1 MSSQQKRP
9 NLRVKLGG
17 VTLKNP
23 IMPASGTFGSG
34 KEYEEYLDLNQL
46 GMVVTKGVA
55 DVPWKGNATPRV
67 AETYGGM
74 LNSVGLQNPGIQH
87 FIQEDIPFLET
98 YDTKTM
104 VNIAGRSIE
113 EYVRVVTALK
123 NQPVDLLELN
133 ISCPNIKEGGVAFG
147 TDVDMAYKV
156 TKQVKAA
163 AGQPLIVKLS
173 PNVTDVVAVAKACE
187 AAGADGISLINTLL
201 GMKMDIK
208 SRRPLLA
215 NTFGGL
221 SGPAIKP
228 VALRMVYQVAKE
240 INIPIIGIGGIST
253 WEDALE
259 FILAG
264 ASAVQVGTANF
275 RNPRVMIEIIEGL
288 ENYLSEENI
297 DGIEELIGAGHESKE
312 EFPC

>member
-1 MSSQQKRP
+1 MSKSEKRP
-9 NLRVKLGG
+9 NQAVKLSG
-17 VTLKNP
+17 VELKNP

-34 KEYEEYLDLNQL
+34 KEFDEYLDLNRL

-74 LNSVGLQNPGIQH
+74 LNSVGLQNPGIEH
-87 FIQEDIPFLET
+87 FIREDIPFLQNYNT
-98 YDTKTM
+98 RTM

-113 EYVRVVTALK
+113 EYVRVVTALQ

-147 TDVDMAYKV
+147 TDVDMAYRV
-156 TKQVKAA
+156 TKKVKEASR
-163 AGQPLIVKLS
+163 QPLIVKLS
-173 PNVTDVVAVAKACE
+173 PNVTDIVAVAKACE

-208 SRRPLLA
+208 TRRPLLA

-240 INIPIIGIGGIST
+240 IKIPIIGIGGITT

-264 ASAVQVGTANF
+264 ATAVQVGTANF
-275 RNPRVMIEIIEGL
+275 RNPRVMVEIIEGL
-288 ENYLSEENI
+288 ENYLKEENI
-297 DGIEELIGAGHESKE
+297 DGIEELIGAGHE
-312 EFPC
+312 

>member
-1 MSSQQKRP
+1 MNSKVKRP
-9 NLRVKLGG
+9 NLRVSLAG
-17 VTLKNP
+17 VELKNP

-34 KEYEEYLDLNQL
+34 KEYEEYLELSRL

-74 LNSVGLQNPGIQH
+74 LNSVGLQNPGIEH
-87 FIQEDIPFLET
+87 FIREDIPFLEEQ
-98 YDTKTM
+98 DTKAM

-113 EYVRVVTALK
+113 EYVRVVTALQD
-123 NQPVDLLELN
+123 QPVDLLELN

-147 TDVDMAYKV
+147 TDVDMAYQV
-156 TKQVKAA
+156 TKKVKEAA
-163 AGQPLIVKLS
+163 RQPLIVKLS

-201 GMKMDIK
+201 GMNMDIK
-208 SRRPLLA
+208 TRRPLLA

-240 INIPIIGIGGIST
+240 ISIPVIGIGGITT

-264 ASAVQVGTANF
+264 ATAVQVGTANF
-275 RNPRVMIEIIEGL
+275 RNPRAMIEIIEGL
-288 ENYLSEENI
+288 ENYLTEENI

-312 EFPC
+312 ETPC

>member
-1 MSSQQKRP
+1 MSKSEKRP
-9 NLRVKLGG
+9 NLAVKLSG
-17 VTLKNP
+17 VELKNP

-34 KEYEEYLDLNQL
+34 KEFDEYLDLNRL

-74 LNSVGLQNPGIQH
+74 LNSVGLQNPGIEH
-87 FIQEDIPFLET
+87 FIREDIPFLQNYNT
-98 YDTKTM
+98 RTM

-113 EYVRVVTALK
+113 EYVRVVTALQ

-147 TDVDMAYKV
+147 TDVDMAYRV
-156 TKQVKAA
+156 TKKVKEASR
-163 AGQPLIVKLS
+163 QPLIVKLS
-173 PNVTDVVAVAKACE
+173 PNVTDIVAVAKACE

-208 SRRPLLA
+208 TRRPLLA

-240 INIPIIGIGGIST
+240 IKIPIIGIGGITT

-264 ASAVQVGTANF
+264 ATAVQVGTANF
-275 RNPRVMIEIIEGL
+275 RNPRVMVEIIEGL
-288 ENYLSEENI
+288 ENYLKEENI
-297 DGIEELIGAGHESKE
+297 DGIEELIGAGHE
-312 EFPC
+312 

>member
-1 MSSQQKRP
+1 MSSGKKRGD
-9 NLRVKLGG
+9 LTVKLSG
-17 VTLKNP
+17 VELKNP
-23 IMPASGTFGSG
+23 VMPASGTFGSG
-34 KEYEEYLDLNQL
+34 KEFEEYLDLNRL

-55 DVPWKGNATPRV
+55 DVPWKGNLTPRV

-74 LNSVGLQNPGIQH
+74 LNSVGLQNPGIEH
-87 FIQEDIPFLET
+87 FIREDIPFLKD
-98 YDTKTM
+98 YDTKIM

-113 EYVRVVTALK
+113 EYVRVVRALQ

-147 TDVDMAYKV
+147 TDVDMAYQV
-156 TKQVKAA
+156 TKKVKEAST
-163 AGQPLIVKLS
+163 QPLIVKLS
-173 PNVTDVVAVAKACE
+173 PNVTDIVAVAKACE

-208 SRRPLLA
+208 TRRPALA

-228 VALRMVYQVAKE
+228 VALRMVYQLAKE
-240 INIPIIGIGGIST
+240 IKIPIIGIGGIST

-264 ASAVQVGTANF
+264 ATAVQVGTANF
-275 RNPRVMIEIIEGL
+275 RNPRAMIEIIEGL
-288 ENYLSEENI
+288 ENYLEEENI
-297 DGIEELIGAGHESKE
+297 SSIEELIGAGHEPKE
-312 EFPC
+312 EIKC

>member
-1 MSSQQKRP
+1 MSSSEKRP
-9 NLRVKLGG
+9 NLTVKLSG
-17 VTLKNP
+17 VELKNP

-34 KEYEEYLDLNQL
+34 KEYDEYLDLNRL

-55 DVPWKGNATPRV
+55 DVPWKGNATPRA

-74 LNSVGLQNPGIQH
+74 LNSVGLQNPGIEY
-87 FIQEDIPFLET
+87 FIREDIPFLQN

-113 EYVRVVTALK
+113 EYVRVVTALQ
-123 NQPVDLLELN
+123 NQPVDFLELN

-147 TDVDMAYKV
+147 TDVDMAYRVTRKV
-156 TKQVKAA
+156 KEASK
-163 AGQPLIVKLS
+163 QPLIVKLS
-173 PNVTDVVAVAKACE
+173 PNVTDIAGVAKACE

-208 SRRPLLA
+208 SRRPLLG

-228 VALRMVYQVAKE
+228 VALRMVYQTAKE

-264 ASAVQVGTANF
+264 ATAVQVGTANF
-275 RNPRVMIEIIEGL
+275 RNPRAMIEIIEGL
-288 ENYLSEENI
+288 ENYLQKENI
-297 DGIEELIGAGHESKE
+297 NGIEELIGAGHE
-312 EFPC
+312 

>member
-1 MSSQQKRP
+1 MNNSEKRSR
-9 NLRVKLGG
+9 LRVKLSR
-17 VTLKNP
+17 VELKNP

-34 KEYEEYLDLNQL
+34 KEYEEYLDLNRL

-74 LNSVGLQNPGIQH
+74 LNSVGLQNPGIEH
-87 FIQEDIPFLET
+87 FIREDIPFLQQ
-98 YDTKTM
+98 YNTKTM

-113 EYVRVVTALK
+113 EYVRVVKALE
-123 NQPVDLLELN
+123 NQPVDFLELN

-147 TDVDMAYKV
+147 TDVDMAYQV
-156 TKQVKAA
+156 TKKVKEASK
-163 AGQPLIVKLS
+163 QPLIVKLS
-173 PNVTDVVAVAKACE
+173 PNVTDVVAVGKACE

-208 SRRPLLA
+208 TRRPLLA

-228 VALRMVYQVAKE
+228 VALRMVYQLAKE
-240 INIPIIGIGGIST
+240 VKIPIIGIGGIST

-264 ASAVQVGTANF
+264 ATAVQVGTANF
-275 RNPRVMIEIIEGL
+275 RNPRAMIEIIEGL
-288 ENYLSEENI
+288 ENYLIEENI
-297 DGIEELIGAGHESKE
+297 GSIEELIGAGHE
-312 EFPC
+312 